1 MQRYEKSGTLL
12 QGARHQV
19 SVYRYDNITRGAHGG
34 IDFWGN
40 IWEWTSTIRTTSDGV
55 NNLAVKG
62 GSWKSERT
70 ECRTENRKESR
81 NQSECYDDVGFR
93 VIQVLNG
100 KESESKVEL
109 YSLSPPELTAKYIP
123 NNSILLSWNKVE
135 GAVEYQIFE
144 YNEDTKLFRM
154 VDRTSNLT
162 YVINYLEIDEK
173 IKYIVQSISY
183 TELSDNVSS
192 EYAIKPISS

>member
-1 MQRYEKSGTLL
+1 M
-12 QGARHQV
+12 
-19 SVYRYDNITRGAHGG
+19 
-34 IDFWGN
+34 
-40 IWEWTSTIRTTSDGV
+40 
-55 NNLAVKG
+55 
-62 GSWKSERT
+62 
-70 ECRTENRKESR
+70 
-81 NQSECYDDVGFR
+81 
-93 VIQVLNG
+93 
-100 KESESKVEL
+100 